1 MLLMEVAAAKEP
13 VKTNSQT
20 RATELRKNMVAHV
33 LALHVWRR
41 GKGQGNGKQTQE
53 RKKTTLER

>member
-1 MLLMEVAAAKEP
+1 MQQMEVARPKNLE
-13 VKTNSQT
+13 KNSQT

-41 GKGQGNGKQTQE
+41 GNGQGNGQQKTRK
-53 RKKTTLER
+53 RKKTTLQR